1 MSKKLFAVSISI
13 VAASAGIATY
23 IYFKK
28 KRDAKKKNLPVSF
41 I

>member
-1 MSKKLFAVSISI
+1 MSKKLLAVSII
-13 VAASAGIATY
+13 AATAGIATY

-28 KRDAKKKNLPVSF
+28 KQEAKKKNLPVSF